1 MSKKALVVGINDY
14 SNWNGGVTVGGLTLS
29 APNLQ
34 WCVGDS
40 NSFADLL
47 KSGFSF
53 DQVTTLQDSQATS
66 QAILNGITNLLST
79 STPGDT
85 VCLYFSG
92 HGGRIPEATGASS
105 TRYYETIIP
114 YDAAMITSMQV
125 ATIAQN
131 LPPSEINFTLVLDS
145 CHSGG
150 MFLSPEAR
158 GFTWSK
164 EDALA
169 FQTACEAI
177 VPLICLLDPSACDGN
192 VSNLT
197 VQDSGLCTMAVD
209 AAKNSLD
216 DAKATLLSACDYGQ
230 LSSESAA
237 LKHGYFTQA
246 ILDVVN
252 ACDFQITHPDL
263 LAQLVPKVS
272 GYAGSGQTPQ
282 LRGRPVRLQ
291 EDFLAG
297 WNYSV

>member
-1 MSKKALVVGINDY
+1 MAKKALVVGINDY
-14 SNWNGGVTVGGLTLS
+14 SNWNSGVSVGGLTLS

-34 WCVGDS
+34 WCVTDAS
-40 NSFADLL
+40 SFADLL

-53 DQVTTLQDSQATS
+53 DQVTMLQDSQATS
-66 QAILNGITNLLST
+66 GAILRGIKDLLGS

-85 VCLYFSG
+85 VCFYFSG
-92 HGGRIPEATGASS
+92 HGGRIPEAAGSSS

-158 GFTWSK
+158 GFSWTK

-169 FQTACEAI
+169 FQAACEAI
-177 VPLICLLDPSACDGN
+177 VPLVCLMDPAACDGN
-192 VSNLT
+192 VSGVSL
-197 VQDSGLCTMAVD
+197 QDSGICTMSVD
-209 AAKNSLD
+209 AGKDSLE
-216 DAKATLLSACDYGQ
+216 DAKATLLSACDYGE
-230 LSSESAA
+230 LSSESAS

-252 ACDFQITHPDL
+252 ACDFQISHPDL
-263 LAQLVPKVS
+263 LAQLVPKVAS
-272 GYAGSGQTPQ
+272 YAGNGQTPQ
-282 LRGRPVRLQ
+282 LRGRPVRLD

>member
-1 MSKKALVVGINDY
+1 MPKKALVVGINDY
-14 SNWNGGVTVGGLTLS
+14 SNWNSGVTVGDLTLS

-47 KSGFSF
+47 RSGFSF

-66 QAILNGITNLLST
+66 QAILNGISNLLNSST
-79 STPGDT
+79 AGDT
-85 VCLYFSG
+85 VCFYFSG
-92 HGGRIPEATGASS
+92 HGGRLPEKAGSS
-105 TRYYETIIP
+105 PTRYYKTIIP
-114 YDAAMITSMQV
+114 YDTAMITSMQV

-150 MFLSPEAR
+150 MFLSPDAR
-158 GFTWSK
+158 GFTWTK
-164 EDALA
+164 EAALA
-169 FQTACEAI
+169 FQSACEAI
-177 VPLICLLDPSACDGN
+177 VPWICLLDPSACDGN
-192 VSNLT
+192 VSGLT
-197 VQDSGLCTMAVD
+197 VQDSGVCTMLVNASKDSPD
-209 AAKNSLD
+209 A
-216 DAKATLLSACDYGQ
+216 AKATLLSACDYGE
-230 LSSESAA
+230 LSSESST

-246 ILDVVN
+246 MLDVVN
-252 ACDFQITHPDL
+252 ACNFQITHPNL
-263 LAQLVPKVS
+263 LAQLVQKVA